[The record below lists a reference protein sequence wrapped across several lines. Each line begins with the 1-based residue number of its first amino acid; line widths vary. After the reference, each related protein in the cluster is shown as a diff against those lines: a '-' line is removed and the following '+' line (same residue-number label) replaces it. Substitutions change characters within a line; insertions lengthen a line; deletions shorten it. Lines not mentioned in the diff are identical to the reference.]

1 MKKTYSVE
9 EIHKIE
15 KKEFKKLKNS
25 YMLMK
30 RAGTNC
36 AKKIY
41 KLKMNRNFIVL
52 CGPGN
57 NGGDGLVISK
67 VLKKLNQNIKL
78 YCLGYRAYKGDA
90 KIAFNK
96 NYLIKNKYEDLYIPK
111 KIWSLQENRF
121 LAFREVLE
129 CGAGRFLKVSDYR
142 EADLEVV
149 ENTASEILAGALQ
162 DYKRAVIAG
171 DTQTFGKGTVQSM
184 HPLPDGLGVL
194 KQGAGSGN
202 AAARNRIH
210 IPFRRR
216 R

>member
-41 KLKMNRNFIVL
+41 KSKMNRNFIVL

-67 VLKKLNQNIKL
+67 VLKKLLRKLIIQNSI
-78 YCLGYRAYKGDA
+78 
-90 KIAFNK
+90 
-96 NYLIKNKYEDLYIPK
+96 
-111 KIWSLQENRF
+111 
-121 LAFREVLE
+121 
-129 CGAGRFLKVSDYR
+129 
-142 EADLEVV
+142 
-149 ENTASEILAGALQ
+149 
-162 DYKRAVIAG
+162 
-171 DTQTFGKGTVQSM
+171 
-184 HPLPDGLGVL
+184 
-194 KQGAGSGN
+194 
-202 AAARNRIH
+202 
-210 IPFRRR
+210 
-216 R
+216 